1 MRVRVI
7 LKARLGVPMNIG
19 YSEFFKVLYKQ
30 LILSPLYSDR
40 ECKVTYF
47 IQYRIGYCS
56 LHYVQMFFLF
66 AHGSCVILT
75 CEQASFTLS
84 RMHYA
89 LPYSLL
95 GTCFGMDA

>member
-1 MRVRVI
+1 MRGRVI
-7 LKARLGVPMNIG
+7 LEARLGVPMNIG

-56 LHYVQMFFLF
+56 LHYVQMVLLF
-66 AHGSCVILT
+66 AHGSCDSHFNMSACKLH
-75 CEQASFTLS
+75 SFQD
-84 RMHYA
+84 A
-89 LPYSLL
+89 LCVVL
-95 GTCFGMDA
+95 

>member
-1 MRVRVI
+1 M
-7 LKARLGVPMNIG
+7 PMNIG

-56 LHYVQMFFLF
+56 QHYVQMVLLF
-66 AHGSCVILT
+66 AHGSCDSHFNVSAGKLH
-75 CEQASFTLS
+75 SFQD
-84 RMHYA
+84 A
-89 LPYSLL
+89 L
-95 GTCFGMDA
+95 CAVV

>member
-7 LKARLGVPMNIG
+7 LKARLSVPMNIG

-30 LILSPLYSDR
+30 IILSTLYSDR

-56 LHYVQMFFLF
+56 LHYVQMVLLI
-66 AHGSCVILT
+66 AVVTVILT
-75 CEQASFTLS
+75 CQQASFTHS
-84 RMHYA
+84 RMRCPIAYLEHV
-89 LPYSLL
+89 LEWIYSSV
-95 GTCFGMDA
+95 